1 MKKWETNFVQK
12 ALSRERK
19 KGERGVL
26 SSNDWL
32 KKPSMAHWRILTYL
46 PTYPLVPK
54 LPTWAFFPSQFYSSL
69 SHSLYLSL
77 PILSVLSRGS
87 SSSSVNEGQRG
98 RRKKKEL
105 RTEQLRHHV
114 DISAR
119 VCIRLSVTAKNWGR
133 LAGSGS
139 QKMLSSTIYVAGIG

>member
-1 MKKWETNFVQK
+1 MKKRETNFVQK

-32 KKPSMAHWRILTYL
+32 KKPSMAHCRILTYL

-69 SHSLYLSL
+69 SHSLHLSL

-87 SSSSVNEGQRG
+87 SSSSSVNEGQRG
-98 RRKKKEL
+98 RRRRKKGTENWASQTPRWYICTCVYSSVCNRQKL
-105 RTEQLRHHV
+105 RTASRLRF
-114 DISAR
+114 
-119 VCIRLSVTAKNWGR
+119 AKN
-133 LAGSGS
+133 A
-139 QKMLSSTIYVAGIG
+139 I